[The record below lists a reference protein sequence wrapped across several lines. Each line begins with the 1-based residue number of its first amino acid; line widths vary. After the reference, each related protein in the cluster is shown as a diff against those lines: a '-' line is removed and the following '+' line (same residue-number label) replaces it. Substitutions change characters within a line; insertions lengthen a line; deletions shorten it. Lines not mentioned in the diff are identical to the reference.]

1 MTLGVTVTAPGW
13 VGNGRNVE
21 CRLKLEEAPRKDS
34 HGVVVVVHRP
44 WRSMDVPQELTD
56 WREMNRNHRGFSET
70 ISEDGPLSGR
80 RHRHRR
86 RIRAR
91 IAAIIGVVV
100 VVATHSILRGS
111 LASTPSAAAAEAFA
125 FAPLPSARSR
135 RRRRASEASPRVRS
149 VLLLLLLR
157 AHGAPWGAAA
167 AGLEDG
173 TDDGVEKVGPPE
185 DPQRRFQRRP
195 HNRRQQ
201 QPPPSSGDR
210 PMRTNHQHHRYP
222 RTSKDRRNDSLRIG
236 HHPLLSLNLN
246 LDALAS
252 TSTTLE
258 GGGEGGGELAQE
270 LYQRIS
276 ALYQEGYYAV
286 PPDIVSFNSVL
297 KAWRDD
303 PERALQFW
311 EQEMVPRIEDD
322 ENDYYCNNENNNN
335 MVTSGPE
342 SRPGAISQ
350 QRAQGQSWREDRRQL
365 GRRAPLL
372 EPNVRSY
379 NTFLWALARAGM
391 FRQSEMLMDSMRHD
405 QSLVLPDKITY
416 NTVLLSYYNARCDDD
431 GAPTAS
437 SPSDDRDLL
446 PDRSLKLLDEMLAS
460 TYVKPDAVTF
470 NTILSIWATV
480 GTRDAALK
488 TQELLQ
494 LMATLGVRPDV
505 YTYTAVIQAWASVR
519 DTSDVDGS
527 SNGDAPSASQ
537 RALDVLEEMKN
548 VDIEPN
554 AVTYT
559 IVMQALCRNNQ
570 PQAATT
576 LLHEVIEQ
584 ASDEVRP
591 DAVMFSALMDGWAR
605 WIKGNPHDTPEQ
617 RKAAASEA
625 VQAVLDLLSQ
635 MKSLSQTWPDVAP
648 NERTYTSVL
657 AALARS
663 RHFSSGVRAERMLE
677 DMVQRGI
684 IPSTV
689 HWNAV
694 LDAYAKSP
702 RSDKVREARRVW
714 TKMVSRAKVEPDLV
728 TYHTLLSAAA
738 STRSNVDDDIRQ
750 DCVRTGL
757 QAFALLQRDPTVG
770 PTSLSFH
777 YLFKIVGRFVPSGTD
792 HRRSAVHASFRLC
805 CDAGCLNDALLRQ
818 LRAHVVVS
826 PTEEQRMVEALVLP
840 SCWRPNMGVADLPP
854 SFSRQSSQVGAS

>member
-1 MTLGVTVTAPGW
+1 
-13 VGNGRNVE
+13 
-21 CRLKLEEAPRKDS
+21 
-34 HGVVVVVHRP
+34 
-44 WRSMDVPQELTD
+44 
-56 WREMNRNHRGFSET
+56 MNRNHRGFSEK
-70 ISEDGPLSGR
+70 ISEDGPLSVRRR
-80 RHRHRR
+80 RHHRR
-86 RIRAR
+86 RRRTRAGV
-91 IAAIIGVVV
+91 AAIVCVGVG
-100 VVATHSILRGS
+100 VALTHSVL
-111 LASTPSAAAAEAFA
+111 EAFA
-125 FAPLPSARSR
+125 FAPLPSAR
-135 RRRRASEASPRVRS
+135 RRRRASGAPPRVRS
-149 VLLLLLLR
+149 VLLR
-157 AHGAPWGAAA
+157 AHGSPWVAAA
-167 AGLEDG
+167 AGLDDG
-173 TDDGVEKVGPPE
+173 TVASVERTHPE
-185 DPQRRFQRRP
+185 DRQRRFRRP
-195 HNRRQQ
+195 HNRRQPK
-201 QPPPSSGDR
+201 PPSGDR
-210 PMRTNHQHHRYP
+210 PTRTSHHQQH

-252 TSTTLE
+252 SSTTFE
-258 GGGEGGGELAQE
+258 GGGEGGGGELAQE

-311 EQEMVPRIEDD
+311 EQEMVPSIEDD
-322 ENDYYCNNENNNN
+322 ENDYYRNEKTSMNP
-335 MVTSGPE
+335 SGPE
-342 SRPGAISQ
+342 SVTGAVSQ
-350 QRAQGQSWREDRRQL
+350 QQQQGQSWRGDRRQL

-391 FRQSEMLMDSMRHD
+391 FRQAEMLMDSMRHD
-405 QSLVLPDKITY
+405 QSLVLPDRITY

-431 GAPTAS
+431 SAQTAS
-437 SPSDDRDLL
+437 SLSSDDRDLL

-480 GTRDAALK
+480 GTADAALK
-488 TQELLQ
+488 AHELVQ
-494 LMATLGVRPDV
+494 LMASRGVRPDV

-519 DTSDVDGS
+519 ESSDNSD
-527 SNGDAPSASQ
+527 SNGDTPSASQ
-537 RALDVLEEMKN
+537 RALAVLEEMKN

-559 IVMQALCRNNQ
+559 IVMQALCRDDQ
-570 PQAATT
+570 PQAATA
-576 LLHEVIEQ
+576 LLHEVVDQ
-584 ASDEVRP
+584 ASDDVRP

-605 WIKGNPHDTPEQ
+605 WMKGNPHDTPER

-635 MKSLSQTWPDVAP
+635 MKKLSQTWPDVAP

-663 RHFSSGVRAERMLE
+663 RHFSSGPRAERMLE
-677 DMVQRGI
+677 DMAQRGI
-684 IPSTV
+684 VPTVV

-738 STRSNVDDDIRQ
+738 STRTNVDDDIRH

-757 QAFALLQRDPTVG
+757 QAFALLQRDPNVSS
-770 PTSLSFH
+770 TSLSFH

-792 HRRSAVHASFRLC
+792 HRSSVVRAAFGLC
-805 CDAGCLNDALLRQ
+805 CDEGCLNDSLLRQ
-818 LRAHVVVS
+818 LREHVLT
-826 PTEEQRMVEALVLP
+826 PEEEQQIVEDLVP
-840 SCWRPNMGVADLPP
+840 GCWRPNMCVADLPP
-854 SFSRQSSQVGAS
+854 PFSLQSSRVGAS

>member
-1 MTLGVTVTAPGW
+1 
-13 VGNGRNVE
+13 
-21 CRLKLEEAPRKDS
+21 
-34 HGVVVVVHRP
+34 
-44 WRSMDVPQELTD
+44 
-56 WREMNRNHRGFSET
+56 
-70 ISEDGPLSGR
+70 
-80 RHRHRR
+80 
-86 RIRAR
+86 
-91 IAAIIGVVV
+91 
-100 VVATHSILRGS
+100 
-111 LASTPSAAAAEAFA
+111 
-125 FAPLPSARSR
+125 
-135 RRRRASEASPRVRS
+135 VRS
-149 VLLLLLLR
+149 VLLLLLR
-157 AHGAPWGAAA
+157 AHGAPWVAAA

-173 TDDGVEKVGPPE
+173 TDAVDGVEKVGPPK

-201 QPPPSSGDR
+201 QPPPLGDR
-210 PMRTNHQHHRYP
+210 PTRTNHHPHHQQH
-222 RTSKDRRNDSLRIG
+222 RTSKERRNDSLRIG

-252 TSTTLE
+252 TSTPFE
-258 GGGEGGGELAQE
+258 GGGEGGGGELAQE

-322 ENDYYCNNENNNN
+322 ENDYYRNEKTN
-335 MVTSGPE
+335 MNPSGPE
-342 SRPGAISQ
+342 SVPGAISQ
-350 QRAQGQSWREDRRQL
+350 QPQGQSWRDRRQL
-365 GRRAPLL
+365 DRRAPLL

-391 FRQSEMLMDSMRHD
+391 YRQSEMLLDSMRHD
-405 QSLVLPDKITY
+405 QSLVLPDRITY
-416 NTVLLSYYNARCDDD
+416 NTVLLAYYNARCD
-431 GAPTAS
+431 AS
-437 SPSDDRDLL
+437 TSSSLSSDDLNLL

-480 GTRDAALK
+480 GTADAALK
-488 TQELLQ
+488 AHELMQ
-494 LMATLGVRPDV
+494 LMASRGVRPDV
-505 YTYTAVIQAWASVR
+505 YTYTAVIQAWAASVR
-519 DTSDVDGS
+519 DTSDN
-527 SNGDAPSASQ
+527 SNGGAPSASQ
-537 RALDVLEEMKN
+537 RALAVLEEMKSA
-548 VDIEPN
+548 DIEPS

-559 IVMQALCRNNQ
+559 IVMQALCRDDQ
-570 PQAATT
+570 PQAATA
-576 LLHEVIEQ
+576 LLQEVIDE
-584 ASDEVRP
+584 ATDEVRP
-591 DAVMFSALMDGWAR
+591 DAAMFSALMDGWAR
-605 WIKGNPHDTPEQ
+605 WMKGNPHDTPEQ

-625 VQAVLDLLSQ
+625 VRAVLDLLSQ
-635 MKSLSQTWPDVAP
+635 MKKLSHMWPDVAP

-663 RHFSSGVRAERMLE
+663 RHFSSGLRAERMLE
-677 DMVQRGI
+677 DMVQRGM
-684 IPSTV
+684 IPSIV

-738 STRSNVDDDIRQ
+738 STRTNVDDTIRR

-757 QAFALLQRDPTVG
+757 QAFAMLQRDSHVS

-777 YLFKIVGRFVPSGTD
+777 YLFKILGRFVPSGTD
-792 HRRSAVHASFRLC
+792 HRSSVVRAAFRLC
-805 CDAGCLNDALLRQ
+805 CDAGCLNDSLLRQ
-818 LRAHVVVS
+818 LREHVVS
-826 PTEEQRMVEALVLP
+826 PEEEQQIVGDLLEEDD
-840 SCWRPNMGVADLPP
+840 WRPSMCVADLPP
-854 SFSRQSSQVGAS
+854 SFSRHSSQVGAS

>member
-1 MTLGVTVTAPGW
+1 M
-13 VGNGRNVE
+13 
-21 CRLKLEEAPRKDS
+21 PR
-34 HGVVVVVHRP
+34 R
-44 WRSMDVPQELTD
+44 R
-56 WREMNRNHRGFSET
+56 
-70 ISEDGPLSGR
+70 R
-80 RHRHRR
+80 RHS
-86 RIRAR
+86 A
-91 IAAIIGVVV
+91 
-100 VVATHSILRGS
+100 LRPSGS
-111 LASTPSAAAAEAFA
+111 SSSAAAEASAWVSPPFA
-125 FAPLPSARSR
+125 SR
-135 RRRRASEASPRVRS
+135 RRRPFEASPRVRS
-149 VLLLLLLR
+149 ELLRLR
-157 AHGAPWGAAA
+157 AHGASVAAAAAAAAAA
-167 AGLEDG
+167 AGREG
-173 TDDGVEKVGPPE
+173 GPDDPP
-185 DPQRRFQRRP
+185 DRPQRLFRRP
-195 HNRRQQ
+195 HNPRQQ
-201 QPPPSSGDR
+201 KPPPSGDR
-210 PMRTNHQHHRYP
+210 PARTNHPHQHPHH
-222 RTSKDRRNDSLRIG
+222 RTSKERRNDSLRSG

-252 TSTTLE
+252 TSTTFE
-258 GGGEGGGELAQE
+258 GGEGGGELAQE

-311 EQEMVPRIEDD
+311 EHEMVPRIEDD
-322 ENDYYCNNENNNN
+322 ENDYYDNENKNK
-335 MVTSGPE
+335 VTSGPE
-342 SRPGAISQ
+342 SVTGAISQ
-350 QRAQGQSWREDRRQL
+350 QQQQGQSWRDDRRPQR
-365 GRRAPLL
+365 GRVRAPLL

-391 FRQSEMLMDSMRHD
+391 YRQAEMLMDSMRHD
-405 QSLVLPDKITY
+405 QSLVLPDRITY
-416 NTVLLSYYNARCDDD
+416 NTVLLSYYNARCDDT
-431 GAPTAS
+431 APTAS
-437 SPSDDRDLL
+437 SLSDDRDLL
-446 PDRSLKLLDEMLAS
+446 PERSLKVLDEMLES

-480 GTRDAALK
+480 GTKDAAVK
-488 TQELLQ
+488 AQEVLQ
-494 LMATLGVRPDV
+494 LMVSLGVRPDV

-519 DTSDVDGS
+519 ESSDNSDGDT
-527 SNGDAPSASQ
+527 PSASR
-537 RALDVLEEMKN
+537 RALDVLEEMKD

-559 IVMQALCRNNQ
+559 ILMQALCRNNQ
-570 PQAATT
+570 PQAATA
-576 LLHEVIEQ
+576 LLQEVIDQ

-605 WIKGNPHDTPEQ
+605 WMKGNPHDTPEQ

-635 MKSLSQTWPDVAP
+635 MKSLSHTWPDVAP

-663 RHFSSGVRAERMLE
+663 RHYSSGVRAERMLE

-684 IPSTV
+684 TPSTV

-714 TKMVSRAKVEPDLV
+714 TKMVSRAEVEPDLV

-757 QAFALLQRDPTVG
+757 ETFALLQRDPTVSS
-770 PTSLSFH
+770 TSLSFH

-792 HRRSAVHASFRLC
+792 HRRSAVRASFRLC

-826 PTEEQRMVEALVLP
+826 PAEEQRMVDDLVVP
-840 SCWRPNMGVADLPP
+840 GCWRPNMRVADLPP
-854 SFSRQSSQVGAS
+854 SFSRQSSQGGSS